1 MNCTPRVE
9 NFSTNPV
16 ELWLGWSRGYK
27 PSSKGLIVP
36 YLKHDELNLRSP
48 PSCQSRANRR
58 RPVIGNLSGPRT
70 IMHMAWLRLGEYHN
84 PSMVRI
90 ALVFV
95 LGSLL
100 FLLVGRSTAAET
112 LLADAVE
119 RDDSKLIGQLFD
131 QKANVNSA
139 QADGMT
145 ALHWAVYHENSQLAK
160 RLLDAGADV
169 KAASRYGVT
178 PLSLACT
185 NGNAEIVELLL
196 ATGADPK
203 TTLPGGETALMTA
216 SRTGRIG
223 PVQALIDRGADVN
236 AREHKGQT
244 ALMWAAAEGH
254 VEVVDAL
261 LKAGAD
267 FRTPLKSGFT
277 PLFFA
282 VRQGRT
288 KVVLRLLEA
297 TGDVNETMKPQ
308 QGGKPSNALL
318 LAIENGHFELAV
330 ALLKAGANPND
341 HPAGYTPLHA
351 ISWVRKPIRGDGDP
365 SPIGSGDVSSLE
377 LVRELVARGAEVNAR
392 LEKGDSGRGRFTT
405 TGSTPF
411 LLASRTGDV
420 PLMKLLLDLKADPA
434 MTNADKSSPLLAASG
449 VGALGDGDEAAATE
463 DEAVAAVKLLLEL
476 GADINA
482 VDDNGETAMHGAAYQ
497 SLPKLVQLLAERGA
511 DIKIWN
517 TKNKWAW
524 TPLAIADGHRP
535 GNFRPAPDTI
545 AAIERAMKAA
555 GVPLPPKAKAEG
567 GKREY

>member
-1 MNCTPRVE
+1 
-9 NFSTNPV
+9 
-16 ELWLGWSRGYK
+16 
-27 PSSKGLIVP
+27 
-36 YLKHDELNLRSP
+36 
-48 PSCQSRANRR
+48 
-58 RPVIGNLSGPRT
+58 
-70 IMHMAWLRLGEYHN
+70 
-84 PSMVRI
+84 MVTSI
-90 ALVFV
+90 
-95 LGSLL
+95 S
-100 FLLVGRSTAAET
+100 AAEAP
-112 LLADAVE
+112 LADAAEKNESTTVG
-119 RDDSKLIGQLFD
+119 KLLG
-131 QKANVNSA
+131 QKANVNA
-139 QADGMT
+139 VQADGMT
-145 ALHWAVYHENSQLAK
+145 ALHWAAYHDNSELTK
-160 RLLDAGADV
+160 RLLDAGADA
-169 KAASRYGVT
+169 KAISRYGVT

-196 ATGADPK
+196 AAGADPK
-203 TTLPGGETALMTA
+203 STLPGGETALMTA
-216 SRTGRIG
+216 SRTGRLG
-223 PVQALIDRGADVN
+223 PVEALIARGADVN
-236 AREHKGQT
+236 ARERKGQT

-254 VEVVDAL
+254 VEVTDAL

-267 FRTPLKSGFT
+267 FRTPLRSGFT

-282 VRQGRT
+282 VREGRT

-297 TGDVNETMKPQ
+297 GNDVNETMRPQ
-308 QGGKPSNALL
+308 SGGKPTNPLL

-330 ALLKAGANPND
+330 SLLKAGASPND
-341 HPAGYTPLHA
+341 HPTGYTPLHA

-377 LVRELVARGAEVNAR
+377 LVRELATHQADLDAR

-420 PLMKLLLDLKADPA
+420 PLMQLLLELKADPA
-434 MTNADKSSPLLAASG
+434 LTNADKSSPLLAASG

-463 DEAVAAVKLLLEL
+463 DEAIAAVKLLLEG

-497 SLPKLVQLLAERGA
+497 SLPKLVQLLADRGA

-517 TKNKWAW
+517 YKNKWGW
-524 TPLAIADGHRP
+524 TPLAIAQGHRP

-545 AAIERAMKAA
+545 AAIERIMKAK
-555 GVPLPPKAKAEG
+555 GVPIPAKTTGEG